1 MQQDRKGGK
10 REKKERRKERKKEK
24 GKKEEEKEK
33 KRKKRKKGI
42 FLWNC
47 MASSTSRHEKI
58 RPCRAKR
65 SGASR
70 PNLFGKFG
78 EFLIS
83 HTTFTK
89 HALNFKQV
97 S

>member
-24 GKKEEEKEK
+24 GKKEGEKEK
-33 KRKKRKKGI
+33 KEKKKEKREI
-42 FLWNC
+42 FFLWNC

-70 PNLFGKFG
+70 PNFFEKFM
-78 EFLIS
+78 
-83 HTTFTK
+83 
-89 HALNFKQV
+89 
-97 S
+97 

>member
-1 MQQDRKGGK
+1 MQQDRKGGE

-24 GKKEEEKEK
+24 GKKEGEKEK
-33 KRKKRKKGI
+33 KKRKKKKKGKFF

-70 PNLFGKFG
+70 PNFFGK
-78 EFLIS
+78 I
-83 HTTFTK
+83 
-89 HALNFKQV
+89 V
-97 S
+97 